1 QHLIDHIDL
10 NISLKSEDEVEE
22 ACKSFTTLIQVSVW
36 KSTPEVSSK
45 FPFNTVNIP
54 DAIQKKVAEK
64 RRLRAKW
71 HDSRLTADKQ
81 AFNKAT
87 MAIEVAA
94 LSRQRAMEE
103 AIAKGDSNIQKFYC
117 NSTVFLTGGSGFLG
131 KQIIE
136 KLL

>member
-1 QHLIDHIDL
+1 MFDEYFATLGHRQHLIDHIDL

-81 AFNKAT
+81 AFNKA
-87 MAIEVAA
+87 
-94 LSRQRAMEE
+94 SR
-103 AIAKGDSNIQKFYC
+103 IFN
-117 NSTVFLTGGSGFLG
+117 T
-131 KQIIE
+131 
-136 KLL
+136 